1 LRLYNT
7 LLLLDFIFAM
17 QLTWYVSLRILCYLQ
32 AIASYGLLITQD
44 SFLSLHGFTI
54 TNRDDSIDDRK
65 LTNGYLVYISWFY
78 SYFME
83 IREAMHYG

>member
-1 LRLYNT
+1 
-7 LLLLDFIFAM
+7 M

-32 AIASYGLLITQD
+32 AIASYGLFITQD
-44 SFLSLHGFTI
+44 SFLSLHGITI
-54 TNRDDSIDDRK
+54 TNRDDNIDDRK
-65 LTNGYLVYISWFY
+65 LTNDYLVYISWFY

>member
-1 LRLYNT
+1 
-7 LLLLDFIFAM
+7 M
-17 QLTWYVSLRILCYLQ
+17 QLTWYVSLLILCYLQ

-44 SFLSLHGFTI
+44 SFLSLHGITI